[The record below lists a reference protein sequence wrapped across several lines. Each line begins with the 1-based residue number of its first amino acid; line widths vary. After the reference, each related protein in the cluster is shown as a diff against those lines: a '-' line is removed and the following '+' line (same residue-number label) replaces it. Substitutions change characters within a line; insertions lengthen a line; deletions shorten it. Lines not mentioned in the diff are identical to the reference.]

1 MWYVSPQK
9 GSEDVAVAGL
19 SKIKHVR
26 AFTVR
31 GGGADYHDQGEGHW
45 IDNHIATPMAR
56 YPEYRQSRQS
66 FGINVL
72 GTLIVEI
79 EAEDGTIGFA
89 VTTGGEP
96 AAFIVEKHLA
106 RFLEGRSPTEY
117 EKIWDQM
124 YFSTQYYGRKGLVV
138 NAISGVDL
146 ALWDLLGKLRGEP
159 VYQMLGGAVRDELQF
174 YATGARP
181 DVAKELGFIGGK
193 LPLHHGPAEGLE
205 GLHKNIAELAE
216 MRARVGDDFWLML
229 DCWMSLDL
237 DYATRLAHRAY
248 DECGLKWIEE
258 ALSPDDYWAYA
269 ALKKNAPRGLLV
281 TTGEHEATRWGFR
294 MLMDMECC
302 DIIQPDVGWCGG
314 VTELIKIANY
324 ADSKGVLMIPHGSSV
339 YSYHFVITRHNSP
352 FAEFLMMHPGPTEVV
367 PMFHPQLIGEPVP
380 VNGRLHV
387 SALDKPGFGVELNRD
402 LPMRRPYTH

>member
-1 MWYVSPQK
+1 MPFPLIRQ
-9 GSEDVAVAGL
+9 
-19 SKIKHVR
+19 VR
-26 AFTVR
+26 ASVVR
-31 GGGADYHDQGEGHW
+31 GGGADYHDQQGAHW
-45 IDNHIATPMAR
+45 IDDHIATPMSR
-56 YPEYRQSRQS
+56 YPEYRQSRRS

-72 GTLIVEI
+72 GTLVVEI
-79 EAEDGTIGFA
+79 EAVDGTIGFA

-106 RFLEGRSPTEY
+106 RFLEGRDPSQV

-159 VYQMLGGAVRDELQF
+159 VYQLLGGAVRDELVF

-181 DVAKELGFIGGK
+181 DLARQMGFIGGK
-193 LPLHHGPAEGLE
+193 LPLHHGPAEGEE
-205 GLHKNIAELAE
+205 GFARNIAMLAD
-216 MRARVGDDFWLML
+216 MRAKVGPDFWLML

-237 DYATRLAHRAY
+237 NYSIKLARRAQDY
-248 DECGLKWIEE
+248 GLKWIEE
-258 ALSPDDYWAYA
+258 ALSPDDYWGYA
-269 ALKKNAPRGLLV
+269 ELKRNAPRGMLV

-294 MLMDMECC
+294 MLLEMGCC

-314 VTELIKIANY
+314 MTELQKIAAL
-324 ADSKGVLMIPHGSSV
+324 ADSRGVMVIPHGSSV

-352 FAEFLMMHPGPTEVV
+352 FAEFLMMAPAADRVV
-367 PMFHPQLIGEPVP
+367 PMFHPQLVGEPVP
-380 VNGRLHV
+380 VNGRLKL
-387 SALDKPGFGVELNRD
+387 SDSPGFGVELNRSIA
-402 LPMRRPYTH
+402 LHRPYEH

>member
-1 MWYVSPQK
+1 MPFPVIRQ
-9 GSEDVAVAGL
+9 
-19 SKIKHVR
+19 VR
-26 AFTVR
+26 ASVVR
-31 GGGADYHDQGEGHW
+31 GGGADYHDQQGAHW
-45 IDNHIATPMAR
+45 IDDHIATPMSR
-56 YPEYRQSRQS
+56 YPEYRQSRRS

-72 GTLIVEI
+72 GTLVVEI
-79 EAEDGTIGFA
+79 EAADGTVGFA

-106 RFLEGRSPTEY
+106 RFLEGRDPSQV

-159 VYQMLGGAVRDELQF
+159 VYQLLGGAVRDELVF
-174 YATGARP
+174 YATGVRP
-181 DVAKELGFIGGK
+181 DLAKQMGFIGGK
-193 LPLHHGPAEGLE
+193 LPLHHGPAEGEE
-205 GLHKNIAELAE
+205 GFARNIAMLAD
-216 MRARVGDDFWLML
+216 MRAKVGPDFWLML

-237 DYATRLAHRAY
+237 NYSIKLAQRAQ
-248 DECGLKWIEE
+248 EHGLKWIEE
-258 ALSPDDYWAYA
+258 ALSPDDYWGYA
-269 ALKKNAPRGLLV
+269 ELKRNAPKGMLV

-294 MLMDMECC
+294 MLLEMGCC

-314 VTELIKIANY
+314 MTELQKIAAL
-324 ADSKGVLMIPHGSSV
+324 ADSRGVMVIPHGSSV

-352 FAEFLMMHPGPTEVV
+352 FAEFLMMAPAADRVV

-380 VNGRLHV
+380 VNGRLKLAD
-387 SALDKPGFGVELNRD
+387 SPGFGVELNRSIA
-402 LPMRRPYTH
+402 LHRPYNH

>member
-1 MWYVSPQK
+1 
-9 GSEDVAVAGL
+9 
-19 SKIKHVR
+19 
-26 AFTVR
+26 
-31 GGGADYHDQGEGHW
+31 
-45 IDNHIATPMAR
+45 
-56 YPEYRQSRQS
+56 
-66 FGINVL
+66 VL
-72 GTLIVEI
+72 GTLVVEI

-96 AAFIVEKHLA
+96 AAYIVEKHLA

-205 GLHKNIAELAE
+205 GMQKNIDLLAD
-216 MRARVGDDFWLML
+216 MRSKVGDDFWLMY
-229 DCWMSLDL
+229 DCWMALDV

-248 DECGLKWIEE
+248 NECGLKWIEE
-258 ALSPDDYWAYA
+258 AISPDDYWGYA
-269 ALKKNAPRGLLV
+269 ELKRNAPKGLLV

-294 MLMDMECC
+294 MLMEMECC

-314 VTELIKIANY
+314 VTELLKISAL
-324 ADSKGVLMIPHGSSV
+324 ADARGKMVVPHGSSV

-367 PMFHPQLIGEPVP
+367 PMFHPQLLGEPIP
-380 VNGRLHV
+380 QNGRMKV
-387 SALDKPGFGVELNRD
+387 TALDKPGFGVELNRD
-402 LPMRRPYTH
+402 VALHRPYTH